1 VVIIFA
7 VTNGFLDD
15 VDVPAI
21 RAWEVG
27 LHEFMAAQHP
37 EIGEEIRTK
46 RALSDDLIARLR
58 TAIEEYKA
66 LGSR

>member
-1 VVIIFA
+1 MVIFA

-15 VDVPAI
+15 VDVPKI
-21 RAWEVG
+21 RELAQG
-27 LHEFMAAQHP
+27 FHEFMTAQHP

-46 RALSDDLIARLR
+46 KALSEDLTARLKK
-58 TAIEEYKA
+58 ALEEFKA